1 MSAILSVF
9 LLASLRLTAADVTGR
24 WNGKIEYGIHGQ
36 QKDGGDFFVDLKQS
50 GEQITGT
57 AGPAKFPITN
67 GSIDGPK
74 VRFAVQIGPTKL
86 IFVLRMVGQSHLIGQ
101 GETDPASEVSATL
114 DLRRNQPLV
123 DVTGTWTGGWVM
135 PGDATYSATLIL
147 KQNGSGITG
156 TTGTG
161 AIIQNGSID
170 GATVT
175 FDMAAG
181 NAVLSVNL
189 RVNGD
194 RMDGD
199 ITAKGTPYRA
209 ALSLKKKIE

>member
-1 MSAILSVF
+1 
-9 LLASLRLTAADVTGR
+9 
-24 WNGKIEYGIHGQ
+24 
-36 QKDGGDFFVDLKQS
+36 
-50 GEQITGT
+50 
-57 AGPAKFPITN
+57 
-67 GSIDGPK
+67 
-74 VRFAVQIGPTKL
+74 
-86 IFVLRMVGQSHLIGQ
+86 
-101 GETDPASEVSATL
+101 
-114 DLRRNQPLV
+114 
-123 DVTGTWTGGWVM
+123 M
-135 PGDATYSATLIL
+135 PGDASYKSATLIL
-147 KQNGSGITG
+147 KQSGSAITG
-156 TTGTG
+156 TTGMG

-209 ALSLKKKIE
+209 ALNLKKKSE